1 LLLVGYFLFEG
12 LGFLFLNGPA
22 LEDRQSKA
30 PLLAGMVS
38 AVLLFLVSF
47 SLVLSRLG
55 RQRIKRSL
63 TFSFSQPSFAF
74 LIEHANGVRLDG
86 LSVYIWAGHISFG
99 LLESAFMDN
108 ILVNCFF
115 RYFFSSCFASMI
127 RIRCIVWVSRSLK
140 VLSLFSASSINGR
153 SRDASRMARSFHYY
167 IYATDSLICK
177 GVEHYFSRVK
187 AGCWGDLGKVI
198 PTPDPPC
205 KQYRWMNR

>member
-115 RYFFSSCFASMI
+115 RYFFFVLFCQYDTHSVH
-127 RIRCIVWVSRSLK
+127 RLGVSIIKST
-140 VLSLFSASSINGR
+140 I
-153 SRDASRMARSFHYY
+153 SF
-167 IYATDSLICK
+167 
-177 GVEHYFSRVK
+177 FRVFHK
-187 AGCWGDLGKVI
+187 WPL
-198 PTPDPPC
+198 
-205 KQYRWMNR
+205 